1 MLWLALQGFAL
12 NLILVLGFAWILE
25 KGVDNMFQ
33 KPIHFQEIIISISVE
48 NSIVN
53 ELQTKAF

>member
-12 NLILVLGFAWILE
+12 NLILVLGFAWVLE
-25 KGVDNMFQ
+25 NGVDNMFQ
-33 KPIHFQEIIISISVE
+33 TPIHFQEIIIYISVE
-48 NSIVN
+48 NSIIN